1 MTYAGNTNVLFV
13 IKEMRCNQ
21 RYHILQRQ
29 VYAGGALYT
38 QVQPSHTLSQLFI
51 IRRHTYMMFL

>member
-1 MTYAGNTNVLFV
+1 
-13 IKEMRCNQ
+13 MRCNQ

-38 QVQPSHTLSQLFI
+38 QVQPNHTLSQVFI
-51 IRRHTYMMFL
+51 VRRHTYMMSL